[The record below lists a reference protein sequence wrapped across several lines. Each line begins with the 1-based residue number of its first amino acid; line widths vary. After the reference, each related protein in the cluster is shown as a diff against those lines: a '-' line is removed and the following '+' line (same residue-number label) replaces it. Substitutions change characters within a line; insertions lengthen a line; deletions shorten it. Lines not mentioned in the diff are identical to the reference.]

1 MHLDADQL
9 TRYADGELSV
19 DELPVIRRHLA
30 ECASCTRAAATV
42 RDDIAMTGRRL
53 SALDHRLP
61 AVTAPQIMARA
72 RQSTLRT
79 LLRAAAA
86 VGAVV
91 LAAGAVYA
99 APGSPLRGWLQQITG
114 EQRAPVVVRDTAVD
128 APAPGAAASPTGIAV
143 APGSTLT
150 VSFRRVQRGG
160 LLRIRIVDA
169 ATVSVRALQGG
180 ATFVT
185 AEDELSVE
193 NTEAANDYGI
203 DIPQRA
209 ARVEVRLAGRVVF
222 LKQGTDIVTEA
233 AAGSDGSYVLPLDAR

>member
-1 MHLDADQL
+1 VPP
-9 TRYADGELSV
+9 E
-19 DELPVIRRHLA
+19 
-30 ECASCTRAAATV
+30 
-42 RDDIAMTGRRL
+42 
-53 SALDHRLP
+53 
-61 AVTAPQIMARA
+61 
-72 RQSTLRT
+72 
-79 LLRAAAA
+79 
-86 VGAVV
+86 
-91 LAAGAVYA
+91 
-99 APGSPLRGWLQQITG
+99 
-114 EQRAPVVVRDTAVD
+114 
-128 APAPGAAASPTGIAV
+128 
-143 APGSTLT
+143 GSTLT

-169 ATVSVRALQGG
+169 ATVSVQALQGG

-233 AAGSDGSYVLPLDAR
+233 AAGSDGSYVLPLDVR